1 MMVGRMKRFMNRSGF
16 TLMEVNL
23 AVFIMAVAVL
33 GMVALYPLGFRESQQ
48 SRDDV
53 IEAVLAEGILNPIAA
68 TLSSTNMTW
77 SQWKAVLGSGSSG
90 VYPTEGWQSY
100 CGNERSLTP
109 KSRSEINSLADQV
122 INRLPSGSFSAKSDA
137 KEMLGKCTSLGI
149 ACAIVASYAETPTYG
164 NGMGANGAALKDLT
178 RIVVTVRLARRSAQI
193 FGQPAFY
200 TEVHFQ
206 GDPNDPGTGGGG
218 GGS

>member
-1 MMVGRMKRFMNRSGF
+1 MTGAGMRRCADRLGF

-53 IEAVLAEGILNPIAA
+53 VEAVLAEGILNPIVA
-68 TLSSTNMTW
+68 TLSSTNLTW
-77 SQWKAVLGSGSSG
+77 SAWQGFLGSGGSLC
-90 VYPTEGWQSY
+90 PNDGWLAY
-100 CGNERSLTP
+100 CGNEQSLTP
-109 KSRSEINSLADQV
+109 KSRSEINTEAGKVLDK
-122 INRLPSGSFSAKSDA
+122 LPSGSFSSAGDARQILAK
-137 KEMLGKCTSLGI
+137 CNSLGLS
-149 ACAIVASYAETPTYG
+149 CALVASYGETPTYG
-164 NGMGANGAALKDLT
+164 NGAGANGFVITDRT
-178 RIVVTVRLARRSAQI
+178 RIVLTLRLARRAGQL

-206 GDPNDPGTGGGG
+206 GNPNQ
-218 GGS
+218 

>member
-1 MMVGRMKRFMNRSGF
+1 MTGSRMRRCADRLGF

-53 IEAVLAEGILNPIAA
+53 VEAVLAEGILNPIVA
-68 TLSSTNMTW
+68 TLSATNLTW
-77 SQWKAVLGSGSSG
+77 SAWQSFLGSGGSL
-90 VYPTEGWQSY
+90 YPSDGWMAY
-100 CGNERSLTP
+100 CGNEQSLTP
-109 KSRSEINSLADQV
+109 KSRSEINGVTGQV
-122 INRLPSGSFSAKSDA
+122 LNKLPSGSFSSAGDA
-137 KEMLGKCTSLGI
+137 RQILSKCNSLGI
-149 ACAIVASYAETPTYG
+149 SCALVASYGEVPTYG
-164 NGMGANGAALKDLT
+164 NGAGANGFSLTDRT
-178 RIVVTVRLARRSAQI
+178 RIVLTLRLARRAGQL

-206 GDPNDPGTGGGG
+206 GNPNNPGTGGG
-218 GGS
+218 S

>member
-1 MMVGRMKRFMNRSGF
+1 MRRRVNRLGF

-53 IEAVLAEGILNPIAA
+53 VEAVLAEGILNPIVA
-68 TLSSTNMTW
+68 TLSATNLTW
-77 SQWKAVLGSGSSG
+77 SAWEGFLGSGAL
-90 VYPTEGWQSY
+90 YPNNGWLAY
-100 CGNERSLTP
+100 CGNEQSLTP
-109 KSRSEINSLADQV
+109 KGRAEINGVTGGVLG
-122 INRLPSGSFSAKSDA
+122 RLPSGNFSTAGDA
-137 KEMLGKCTSLGI
+137 RSILSKCDSLGI
-149 ACAIVASYAETPTYG
+149 ACALVASYGETPTYG
-164 NGMGANGAALKDLT
+164 NGSGANGFSITDRT
-178 RIVVTVRLARRSAQI
+178 RIVLTLRLARRAGQL

-206 GDPNDPGTGGGG
+206 GNPNNPGTGGG
-218 GGS
+218 S

>member
-1 MMVGRMKRFMNRSGF
+1 MTGNGMRRCADRLGF

-53 IEAVLAEGILNPIAA
+53 VEAVLAEGILNPIVA
-68 TLSSTNMTW
+68 TLSATNLTW
-77 SQWKAVLGSGSSG
+77 SAWEGFLGSDAL
-90 VYPTEGWQSY
+90 YPNNGWLAY
-100 CGNERSLTP
+100 CGNEQSLTP
-109 KSRSEINSLADQV
+109 KGRAEINGVTGGVLG
-122 INRLPSGSFSAKSDA
+122 RLPSGNFSTAGDA
-137 KEMLGKCTSLGI
+137 RSILSKCDSLGI
-149 ACAIVASYAETPTYG
+149 ACALVASYGETPTYG
-164 NGMGANGAALKDLT
+164 NGSGANGFSITDRT
-178 RIVVTVRLARRSAQI
+178 RIVLTLRLARRAGQL

-206 GDPNDPGTGGGG
+206 GNPNNPGTGGG
-218 GGS
+218 

>member
-1 MMVGRMKRFMNRSGF
+1 MTGKRMRRCADRLGF

-53 IEAVLAEGILNPIAA
+53 VEAVLAEGILNPIVA
-68 TLSSTNMTW
+68 TLSSTNLTW
-77 SQWKAVLGSGSSG
+77 SAWQDFLGPLSTGGNLLPANGWKD
-90 VYPTEGWQSY
+90 Y

-109 KSRSEINSLADQV
+109 LGRTAIRGVTERVLGK
-122 INRLPSGSFSAKSDA
+122 LPGGTFSSASA
-137 KEMLGKCTSLGI
+137 ARQMLGRCNDLGLS
-149 ACAIVASYAETPTYG
+149 CALVASYGEVSSFG
-164 NGMGANGAALKDLT
+164 NGSGQNAGLYFDPT
-178 RIVVTVRLARRSAQI
+178 RIVLTLRLARRSAQL

-206 GDPNDPGTGGGG
+206 GNPNE
-218 GGS
+218 

>member
-1 MMVGRMKRFMNRSGF
+1 MKSFRNISGF

-53 IEAVLAEGILNPIAA
+53 VEAVLAEGILNPMAA

-77 SQWKAVLGSGSSG
+77 SQWSGILGSSEIYPSG
-90 VYPTEGWQSY
+90 GWSAY
-100 CGNERSLTP
+100 CGNERHLTP
-109 KSRSEINSLADQV
+109 KSRSEINSLAGQV
-122 INRLPSGSFSAKSDA
+122 IGRLPSGSFSAASDA
-137 KEMLGKCTSLGI
+137 RQILNKCNSLGI
-149 ACAIVASYAETPTYG
+149 ACAIVASYGETPTYG
-164 NGMGANGAALKDLT
+164 NGMGALGSTLTDRT
-178 RIVVTVRLARRSAQI
+178 RIVLTLRLARRAAQI

-206 GDPNDPGTGGGG
+206 GDPNNPG

>member
-1 MMVGRMKRFMNRSGF
+1 MAGVMKRFKDRSGF

-48 SRDDV
+48 ARDDV
-53 IEAVLAEGILNPIAA
+53 VEAVLAEGILNPIAA

-77 SQWKAVLGSGSSG
+77 SQWKDILGTGDG
-90 VYPTEGWQSY
+90 VYPPQGWLSY
-100 CGNERSLTP
+100 CGNEQSLTP
-109 KSRSEINSLADQV
+109 RGRDEINSLALQV
-122 INRLPSGSFSAKSDA
+122 INRLPSGNFSARGNAGQVLA
-137 KEMLGKCTSLGI
+137 KCNNLGI
-149 ACAIVASYAETPTYG
+149 ACAIVASYGEIPTYG
-164 NGMGANGAALKDLT
+164 NGSGANGSALTDRT
-178 RIVVTVRLARRSAQI
+178 RIVVTVRLARRAAQI

-206 GDPNDPGTGGGG
+206 GNPNNPGTGGGG

>member
-1 MMVGRMKRFMNRSGF
+1 MTGKRMRRCADRLGF

-53 IEAVLAEGILNPIAA
+53 VEAVLAEGILNPIVA
-68 TLSSTNMTW
+68 TLSATNLTW
-77 SQWKAVLGSGSSG
+77 TQWQSVLGAGGSLL
-90 VYPTEGWQSY
+90 PNNGWMAY
-100 CGNERSLTP
+100 CGNEQSLTP
-109 KSRSEINSLADQV
+109 KSLSEINSITGQV
-122 INRLPSGSFSAKSDA
+122 LGQLPSGSFSADGDA
-137 KEMLGKCTSLGI
+137 RSILAKCTSLKI
-149 ACAIVASYAETPTYG
+149 ACALVASYGDTPTYG
-164 NGMGANGAALKDLT
+164 NGRGAYGPEVTDRT
-178 RIVVTVRLARRSAQI
+178 RITLTLRLARRAGQL

-206 GDPNDPGTGGGG
+206 GNPNNPGTGGG
-218 GGS
+218 S

>member
-1 MMVGRMKRFMNRSGF
+1 MVGRMKSFRDMSGF

-53 IEAVLAEGILNPIAA
+53 VEAVLAEGILNPMAA

-77 SQWKAVLGSGSSG
+77 SQWSGILGSSEI
-90 VYPTEGWQSY
+90 YPSEGWKAY
-100 CGNERSLTP
+100 CGNERYLTP
-109 KSRSEINSLADQV
+109 KSRSEINSLAGQV
-122 INRLPSGSFSAKSDA
+122 IGRLPSGSFSAASDA
-137 KEMLGKCTSLGI
+137 RQILNKCNSLGI
-149 ACAIVASYAETPTYG
+149 ACAIVASYGETPTYG
-164 NGMGANGAALKDLT
+164 NGMGALGSTLTDRT
-178 RIVVTVRLARRSAQI
+178 RIVLTLRLARRAAQI

-206 GDPNDPGTGGGG
+206 GDPNNPG

>member
-1 MMVGRMKRFMNRSGF
+1 MRRRVDRLGF

-53 IEAVLAEGILNPIAA
+53 VEAVLAEGILNPIVA
-68 TLSSTNMTW
+68 TLSSTNLTW
-77 SQWKAVLGSGSSG
+77 SAWQGFLGALRTDGNLLPRNGWKD
-90 VYPTEGWQSY
+90 Y
-100 CGNERSLTP
+100 CGDERSLTP
-109 KSRSEINSLADQV
+109 LGRAAIQGVAGQV
-122 INRLPSGSFSAKSDA
+122 LGKLPSGAFSSASA
-137 KEMLGKCTSLGI
+137 AQQMLARCNNLGLS
-149 ACAIVASYAETPTYG
+149 CALVASYGEVSSYG
-164 NGMGANGAALKDLT
+164 NGSGQNEGMYFDPT
-178 RIVVTVRLARRSAQI
+178 RIVLTLRLARRSAQL

-206 GDPNDPGTGGGG
+206 GNPNE
-218 GGS
+218 

>member
-1 MMVGRMKRFMNRSGF
+1 MTGNGMRRCADRLGF

-53 IEAVLAEGILNPIAA
+53 VEAVLAEGILNPIVA
-68 TLSSTNMTW
+68 TLSSTNLTW
-77 SQWKAVLGSGSSG
+77 SAWQGFLGSDEI
-90 VYPTEGWQSY
+90 YPNNGWMAY
-100 CGNERSLTP
+100 CGNEQSLTP
-109 KSRSEINSLADQV
+109 KSRSEINGVTGGVLG
-122 INRLPSGSFSAKSDA
+122 RLPSGGFSSVGDA
-137 KEMLGKCTSLGI
+137 QRILSRCNTLGI
-149 ACAIVASYAETPTYG
+149 ACALVASYGETPTYG
-164 NGMGANGAALKDLT
+164 NGSGASGFSITDRT
-178 RIVVTVRLARRSAQI
+178 RIVLTLRLARRAGQL

-206 GDPNDPGTGGGG
+206 GNPNNPGTGGG
-218 GGS
+218 S

>member
-1 MMVGRMKRFMNRSGF
+1 MTGSRMRRCADRWGF

-53 IEAVLAEGILNPIAA
+53 VEAVLAEGILNPIVA
-68 TLSSTNMTW
+68 TLSSTNLTW
-77 SQWKAVLGSGSSG
+77 SQWQSVLGAGGSL
-90 VYPTEGWQSY
+90 YPNDGWMAY
-100 CGNERSLTP
+100 CGNEQSLTP
-109 KSRSEINSLADQV
+109 KGRSEINGVTGQV
-122 INRLPSGSFSAKSDA
+122 LGKLPSGSFSSVGDA
-137 KEMLGKCTSLGI
+137 QRMLSKCNSLGI
-149 ACAIVASYAETPTYG
+149 SCALVASYGETPTYG
-164 NGMGANGAALKDLT
+164 NGAGSYGFSLTDRT
-178 RIVVTVRLARRSAQI
+178 RIVLTLRLSRRSAQL

-206 GDPNDPGTGGGG
+206 GNPNNPGTGGGT
-218 GGS
+218 

>member
-1 MMVGRMKRFMNRSGF
+1 MTGVGMRRSADRLGF

-53 IEAVLAEGILNPIAA
+53 VEAVLAEGILNPIVA
-68 TLSSTNMTW
+68 TLSSTNLTW
-77 SQWKAVLGSGSSG
+77 SAWQSVLGSGG
-90 VYPTEGWQSY
+90 TTYPKDGWLAY
-100 CGNERSLTP
+100 CGNEQSLTP
-109 KSRSEINSLADQV
+109 KSRSEINGVTGEVLSQ
-122 INRLPSGSFSAKSDA
+122 LPSGGFSSVGDA
-137 KEMLGKCTSLGI
+137 RQILSKCNSLGI
-149 ACAIVASYAETPTYG
+149 ACALVASYGETPTYG
-164 NGMGANGAALKDLT
+164 NGAGANGFSVTDRT
-178 RIVVTVRLARRSAQI
+178 RIVLTLRLARRAGQL

-206 GDPNDPGTGGGG
+206 GNPNNPGTGGG
-218 GGS
+218 S

>member
-1 MMVGRMKRFMNRSGF
+1 MTGNGMRRHVNRLGF

-53 IEAVLAEGILNPIAA
+53 VEAVLAEGILNPIVA
-68 TLSSTNMTW
+68 TLSSTNLTW
-77 SQWKAVLGSGSSG
+77 SQWQNFLGSVKSQGNLL
-90 VYPTEGWQSY
+90 PNNGWLAY

-109 KSRSEINSLADQV
+109 KDRSAINSLTEQV
-122 INRLPSGSFSAKSDA
+122 LGKLPGGSFSSDGDA
-137 KEMLGKCTSLGI
+137 KAILRKCNSLGI
-149 ACAIVASYAETPTYG
+149 ACALVASYGRVPSYG
-164 NGMGANGAALKDLT
+164 NDSGMDGFWLNDGT
-178 RIVVTVRLARRSAQI
+178 RIVLTLRLARRAGQL
-193 FGQPAFY
+193 FGQSAFY

-206 GDPNDPGTGGGG
+206 GNPNDPGTGGG
-218 GGS
+218 S

>member
-1 MMVGRMKRFMNRSGF
+1 MMVGRMKRFRDMCGF

-53 IEAVLAEGILNPIAA
+53 VEAVLAEGILNPIAA

-77 SQWKAVLGSGSSG
+77 SQWECILGSHVVFLS
-90 VYPTEGWQSY
+90 EGWLSY

-109 KSRSEINSLADQV
+109 KTRSEINGLAGQV
-122 INRLPSGSFSAKSDA
+122 IGKLPSGSFSAASDA
-137 KEMLGKCTSLGI
+137 RQILSRCNSLGI
-149 ACAIVASYAETPTYG
+149 ACAIVASYGEAPTYG
-164 NGMGANGAALKDLT
+164 NGMGAMGSVLTDRT
-178 RIVVTVRLARRSAQI
+178 RIVLTLRLARRAAQI

-206 GDPNDPGTGGGG
+206 GNPNNSGTGGGG
-218 GGS
+218 GS

>member
-1 MMVGRMKRFMNRSGF
+1 MTEKGMRRSADRLGF

-53 IEAVLAEGILNPIAA
+53 VEAVLAEGILNPIVA
-68 TLSSTNMTW
+68 TLSSTNLTW
-77 SQWKAVLGSGSSG
+77 SAWQGFLGSGTLF
-90 VYPTEGWQSY
+90 PNNGWMAY
-100 CGNERSLTP
+100 CGNENSLTP
-109 KSRSEINSLADQV
+109 KSRSEINGVTEQV
-122 INRLPSGSFSAKSDA
+122 LGKLPSGSFSSAADA
-137 KEMLGKCTSLGI
+137 RKILARCNNLGI
-149 ACAIVASYAETPTYG
+149 ACALVASYGESPTYG
-164 NGMGANGAALKDLT
+164 NGAGANGFSITDRT
-178 RIVVTVRLARRSAQI
+178 RIVLTLRLARRAGQL

-206 GDPNDPGTGGGG
+206 GDPNNPGTGGG
-218 GGS
+218 S

>member
-1 MMVGRMKRFMNRSGF
+1 MTGAGMRRCADRLGF

-53 IEAVLAEGILNPIAA
+53 VEAVLAEGILNPIVA
-68 TLSSTNMTW
+68 TLSSTNLTW
-77 SQWKAVLGSGSSG
+77 SAWQGFLGSGGSL
-90 VYPTEGWQSY
+90 VPDNGWMAY
-100 CGNERSLTP
+100 CGNEQSLTP
-109 KSRSEINSLADQV
+109 KSRSEINTEAGKVL
-122 INRLPSGSFSAKSDA
+122 NKLPSGSFSSASDA
-137 KEMLGKCTSLGI
+137 RQILAKCNSLGLS
-149 ACAIVASYAETPTYG
+149 CALVASYGETPTYG
-164 NGMGANGAALKDLT
+164 NGAGANGFVITDRT
-178 RIVVTVRLARRSAQI
+178 RIVLTLRLARRAGQL

-206 GDPNDPGTGGGG
+206 GNPNQ
-218 GGS
+218 

>member
-1 MMVGRMKRFMNRSGF
+1 MTGNGMRRCADRLGF

-53 IEAVLAEGILNPIAA
+53 VEAVLAEGILNPIVA
-68 TLSSTNMTW
+68 TLSATNLTW
-77 SQWKAVLGSGSSG
+77 SAWEGFLGSGAL
-90 VYPTEGWQSY
+90 YPNNGWLAY
-100 CGNERSLTP
+100 CGNEQSLTP
-109 KSRSEINSLADQV
+109 KGRAEINGVTGGVLG
-122 INRLPSGSFSAKSDA
+122 RLPSGNFSTAGDA
-137 KEMLGKCTSLGI
+137 RSILSKCDSLGI
-149 ACAIVASYAETPTYG
+149 ACALVASYGETPTYG
-164 NGMGANGAALKDLT
+164 NGSGANGFSITDRT
-178 RIVVTVRLARRSAQI
+178 RIVLTLRLARRAGQL

-206 GDPNDPGTGGGG
+206 GNPNNPGTGGG
-218 GGS
+218 S

>member
-1 MMVGRMKRFMNRSGF
+1 MTGNGMRRCADRLGF

-53 IEAVLAEGILNPIAA
+53 VEAVLAEGILNPIVA
-68 TLSSTNMTW
+68 TLSATNLTW
-77 SQWKAVLGSGSSG
+77 SAWEGFLGSDAL
-90 VYPTEGWQSY
+90 YPNNGWLAY
-100 CGNERSLTP
+100 CGNEQSLTP
-109 KSRSEINSLADQV
+109 KGRAEINGVTGGVLG
-122 INRLPSGSFSAKSDA
+122 RLPSGNFSTAGDA
-137 KEMLGKCTSLGI
+137 RSILSKCDSLGI
-149 ACAIVASYAETPTYG
+149 ACALVASYGETPTYG
-164 NGMGANGAALKDLT
+164 NGSGANGFSITDRT
-178 RIVVTVRLARRSAQI
+178 RIVLTLRLARRAGQL

-206 GDPNDPGTGGGG
+206 GNPNNPGTGGG
-218 GGS
+218 S

>member
-1 MMVGRMKRFMNRSGF
+1 MTEEGMRHRADRLGF

-53 IEAVLAEGILNPIAA
+53 VEAVLAEGILNPIVA
-68 TLSSTNMTW
+68 TLSATNVTW
-77 SQWKAVLGSGSSG
+77 SQWQNVLGTGSSDLL
-90 VYPTEGWQSY
+90 YPKNGWMAY
-100 CGNERSLTP
+100 CGNEQSLTP
-109 KSRSEINSLADQV
+109 KSRSEVNSVTGQV
-122 INRLPSGSFSAKSDA
+122 LGRLPSGSFSAVGDA
-137 KEMLGKCTSLGI
+137 RSILSKCDSLGI
-149 ACAIVASYAETPTYG
+149 ACALVASYGEAPTYG
-164 NGMGANGAALKDLT
+164 NGSGANGFSITDRT
-178 RIVVTVRLARRSAQI
+178 RIILTLRLARRAGQL

-206 GDPNDPGTGGGG
+206 GNPNNPGTGGG
-218 GGS
+218 S